1 MRRLAQLIICLLLA
15 TFTLIACSMKPTL
28 PRNMTLKAFD
38 PHRKV
43 FVCQY
48 EVNNVPPIDAQA
60 EAWFQEGLRLTSAD
74 LPPNQ
79 RNYPKA
85 VELWQKAA
93 DKNHWKAMMNLA
105 GVLIDGDGFAPYEV
119 AAEPERAVQI
129 VERGMQLGIPAAFD
143 LMGSFHQNGAGV
155 TGDVSRAYGFW
166 ELAADKGSPSAQT
179 FLGKALKAAYDNPR
193 EGFWGNRKIGLKM
206 LECAY
211 AQGYG
216 KAALELGVTLGNT
229 DKDYPRALKILH
241 EGVKMGCEDCANSLS
256 SNFRNISALTNNFID
271 TARSER
277 YSALG
282 DALYQNPDLRFPNLD
297 KILPLP
303 PAKLPQ
309 WDGKTES
316 LINAA
321 KPVVPAPPPPAVT
334 PGANLSGRAHIPQGW
349 VLPKNP
355 WPPAD
360 EARDLPHAGYLRPQ
374 YETTAAAY
382 TGYWLAQLLQPVTS
396 RHHAWDQHQAPHYY
410 AKGELFDRTRPGLIS
425 DDGRI
430 MWHYMGVPEKVRPN
444 ELPAEVRRGI
454 WRMAE
459 ANPALSSCSGDEP
472 CSRSGVWQPILPDG
486 HPLRSLVNRRWKE
499 TFALQGQPFPD
510 PKKDWLLDVESHEM
524 KWYLVEAA

>member
-1 MRRLAQLIICLLLA
+1 MHHVRYLIAVSLLA
-15 TFTLIACSMKPTL
+15 MFALSACSVKPAL
-28 PRNMTLKAFD
+28 PRNMALKAFD
-38 PHRKV
+38 PYRND

-60 EAWFQEGLRLTSAD
+60 DAWFQEGLRLTSRD

-155 TGDVSRAYGFW
+155 TGDISRAYGFW

-179 FLGKALKAAYDNPR
+179 FLGKALSATYDNPR
-193 EGFWGNRKIGLKM
+193 EGFWGNRKVGLKM
-206 LECAY
+206 LECAF

-216 KAALELGVTLGNT
+216 KAAYELGMTIRGTRPELNE
-229 DKDYPRALKILH
+229 DNNRALKVLH

-256 SNFRNISALTNNFID
+256 SNFRNMSPLTNNFID

-282 DALYQNPDLRFPNLD
+282 DALYHNPDLRFPNLD

-303 PAKLPQ
+303 PAKLPN
-309 WDGKTES
+309 GT
-316 LINAA
+316 A
-321 KPVVPAPPPPAVT
+321 K
-334 PGANLSGRAHIPQGW
+334 Q
-349 VLPKNP
+349 
-355 WPPAD
+355 
-360 EARDLPHAGYLRPQ
+360 
-374 YETTAAAY
+374 
-382 TGYWLAQLLQPVTS
+382 
-396 RHHAWDQHQAPHYY
+396 
-410 AKGELFDRTRPGLIS
+410 
-425 DDGRI
+425 
-430 MWHYMGVPEKVRPN
+430 
-444 ELPAEVRRGI
+444 
-454 WRMAE
+454 
-459 ANPALSSCSGDEP
+459 
-472 CSRSGVWQPILPDG
+472 
-486 HPLRSLVNRRWKE
+486 NR
-499 TFALQGQPFPD
+499 
-510 PKKDWLLDVESHEM
+510 
-524 KWYLVEAA
+524 